1 MFLHAPYDKGV
12 LENPHRKQ
20 LDRNR
25 RAFANY
31 LRGQGKARVGAG

>member
-20 LDRNR
+20 LDRDR
-25 RAFANY
+25 RASPTIY
-31 LRGQGKARVGAG
+31 EGKEGLMHCTT